1 MGEAEIFE
9 TVRSTNA
16 QIVALYAQF
25 ISINFAAIAGIYLFL
40 NRATLPLK
48 LVAFGVYLVGSLMFI
63 GLMLEESNI
72 KLVALAELG
81 AIPAD
86 QISGLSRGLLA
97 LHESWLFNVTA
108 VLLNA
113 GLWILILGVAW
124 LMFGWRK
131 PDAKLPG

>member
-48 LVAFGVYLVGSLMFI
+48 LVAFGVYLVGSLMFV

-72 KLVALAELG
+72 KRVALAEL
-81 AIPAD
+81 AALPAG
-86 QISGLSRGLLA
+86 QLSGLSSGLLA
-97 LHESWLFNVTA
+97 LHDSWLFNATA
-108 VLLNA
+108 ILLNA
-113 GLWILILGVAW
+113 GLWILILGVGW
-124 LMFGWRK
+124 LMFVWRK
-131 PDAKLPG
+131 PDVKLPG